1 MEKLADWENHGR
13 FILMLQPLGRWEGW
27 GERQE
32 SHVSG
37 GVELGFM
44 GHAYNQNEHLREG
57 LPSEFQSLE
66 FRFMA
71 RSSISFAENVRSQF
85 ECAVTLVRVHCEHP
99 TSV

>member
-1 MEKLADWENHGR
+1 MGKLADWAKPQAFHFDASTFGS
-13 FILMLQPLGRWEGW
+13 LGGVER
-27 GERQE
+27 RQE

-37 GVELGFM
+37 GVELGFIV
-44 GHAYNQNEHLREG
+44 HAYDQNERLREG
-57 LPSEFQSLE
+57 LPFEFLSRE

-71 RSSISFAENVRSQF
+71 RSSIFFAENVRPQF